1 MRFIILAIFWL
12 TTTYNL
18 HNLHQL
24 LLVLGISYEVSHTQI
39 VHIQIAR
46 IQIFHIQTVRIQTV
60 RIQTFHIRKLQFLFI
75 LILLLATRNLELLGQ
90 IE

>member
-1 MRFIILAIFWL
+1 MRIIILAIFWL

-24 LLVLGISYEVSHTQI
+24 LLVLGISYEASHIQI
-39 VHIQIAR
+39 VHIQIS
-46 IQIFHIQTVRIQTV
+46 HIQTSRIQTV
-60 RIQTFHIRKLQFLFI
+60 RIQTFHIQKLQFLFR
-75 LILLLATRNLELLGQ
+75 LILLLVTRNLGLLNQ